1 MIAPGVPD
9 MHSMRTAL
17 EMGYEV
23 HEDGLW
29 WPEYDMKLHH
39 EADWPKGCTWPA
51 YIHNQWKR
59 LGRKLY
65 SSPDGLQTKLTSN

>member
-9 MHSMRTAL
+9 VHSMKTAL

-29 WPEYDMKLHH
+29 WPEYDWSNYL
-39 EADWPKGCTWPA
+39 ESDWPVKNCIWPT

-59 LGRKLY
+59 LGVKKFR
-65 SSPDGLQTKLTSN
+65 SPDSKGIKNE